1 MGEDSMDTKF
11 STEDLGY
18 QQNVRAF
25 VDATLPNG
33 MDVTEALRV
42 THYFNHL
49 MVINSPC
56 GNTDHPLQK
65 FVA

>member
-1 MGEDSMDTKF
+1 MDARF

-18 QQNVRAF
+18 QQYVRAF
-25 VDATLPNG
+25 ADATLPNAV
-33 MDVTEALRV
+33 DVTEALRV
-42 THYFNHL
+42 AHCFNPL

-56 GNTDHPLQK
+56 DNTDHPLQK